1 MFVTGFTRRVDDFG
15 RIAIP
20 KEIRQKLK
28 IREGDPLDIFM
39 EDKYV
44 CFTKHQLY
52 EEADWDKAEKVLSA
66 IISDYAILDGY
77 GDCVKKVGI
86 EVADEEEAVYR
97 KDLSIYEISQLGDSL
112 AYLVVSKD
120 CDKKKVDI
128 AKNVLQCLLEE

>member
-1 MFVTGFTRRVDDFG
+1 MFATGFTRRVDDFG

-28 IREGDPLDIFM
+28 IREGDPLDVFM

-44 CFTKHQLY
+44 GFAKHQLY
-52 EEADWDKAEKVLSA
+52 EEADWNKAGKVLSA

-77 GDCVKKVGI
+77 GDCVKKAGI
-86 EVADEEEAVYR
+86 EVADKEEAACH
-97 KDLSIYEISQLGDSL
+97 KDLSIHEISQLGDSL

-120 CDKKKVDI
+120 CDKKKIDI